1 MGPCGPVQVSI
12 RPHYEHEAWTGTRK
26 QLHRWQRGETG
37 FPLVDAAMRQLWK
50 VRRLEIS
57 FDFTKD

>member
-1 MGPCGPVQVSI
+1 VQVSI

-26 QLHRWQRGETG
+26 QLQRWQRGETG

-50 VRRLEIS
+50 VHRLILRKIEAS
-57 FDFTKD
+57 SKLGLK